1 MTASTQPRRFKVGDE
16 VQMDT
21 GDYRFAGR
29 TFKVREIVRGKYQL
43 DPTDGGPGVRD
54 VSPRTLIA
62 PGEPLKSG
70 RWLHVGTIVRY
81 VGDTAI
87 KHKTT
92 VILAPGDF
100 GVVIATKGNTHGGL
114 TVNVAR
120 YGALDQDAYARLSPL
135 NLDVVPV
142 TDEMLT
148 ALAAADTAAAEAN
161 NANANG
167 AGS

>member
-1 MTASTQPRRFKVGDE
+1 MTASAQPRRFRVGDE
-16 VQMDT
+16 VQIDT

-29 TFKVREIVRGKYQL
+29 TFTVREIVRGKYQL
-43 DPTDGGPGVRD
+43 DPTDGGRGVQD
-54 VSPRTLIA
+54 ASPRTLIA

-81 VGDTAI
+81 AGDETI

-100 GVVIATKGNTHGGL
+100 GVVIATKGNTRGGL

-120 YGALDQDAYARLSPL
+120 YGALDRDLYARLSPL
-135 NLDVVPV
+135 DLDVVPV
-142 TDEMLT
+142 TGEMLT
-148 ALAAADTAAAEAN
+148 ALAAAADTAEAN
-161 NANANG
+161 SAGASG

>member
-1 MTASTQPRRFKVGDE
+1 MTASAQPRRFNVGDE

-43 DPTDGGPGVRD
+43 DPTDGGHGVRG
-54 VSPRTLIA
+54 VSPRALIA

-81 VGDTAI
+81 AGDTAI

-92 VILAPGDF
+92 VILAHGDF
-100 GVVIATKGNTHGGL
+100 GVVIATKGNTRGGL

-120 YGALDQDAYARLSPL
+120 YGALGQDTYARLSPL
-135 NLDVVPV
+135 DLDVVPV
-142 TDEMLT
+142 TGEMLT
-148 ALAAADTAAAEAN
+148 ALAAAAEAN
-161 NANANG
+161 SAGANG

>member
-1 MTASTQPRRFKVGDE
+1 MTASTPPRRFKVGDE

-43 DPTDGGPGVRD
+43 DPTDGGHGVRD
-54 VSPRTLIA
+54 VSSRTLIA

-81 VGDTAI
+81 AGDETI

-100 GVVIATKGNTHGGL
+100 GTVIATKGNVKGGL

-120 YGALDQDAYARLSPL
+120 YGSLNQDTYARLSPL
-135 NLDVVPV
+135 DLDVVPV
-142 TDEMLT
+142 TDEMRA
-148 ALAAADTAAAEAN
+148 ALTAAAEATS
-161 NANANG
+161 AGANG